1 MERNKNKEFFADKMG
16 KNRVRT
22 KGSKGKQWPG
32 KLTAAALLCHNAV
45 LGGGDKE
52 GGLVEDYVSL
62 KMTNK
67 TFDTF
72 ASDWS
77 QCTNVAFEKRIT
89 QFRY

>member
-1 MERNKNKEFFADKMG
+1 MVFSDPVG
-16 KNRVRT
+16 
-22 KGSKGKQWPG
+22 GGPG
-32 KLTAAALLCHNAV
+32 KLTAAALLRHDAV

-52 GGLVEDYVSL
+52 GGLEEDDVSL

-77 QCTNVAFEKRIT
+77 QCTNVAFCRLQET
-89 QFRY
+89 HHPVQVLGPGQMCLPLL

>member
-1 MERNKNKEFFADKMG
+1 MIFSDPVG
-16 KNRVRT
+16 
-22 KGSKGKQWPG
+22 GGPG
-32 KLTAAALLCHNAV
+32 KLTAAALLRHDAV
-45 LGGGDKE
+45 LGSGDKE
-52 GGLVEDYVSL
+52 GGLEEDDVSL

-77 QCTNVAFEKRIT
+77 QCTNVAFAAFKKRIT